1 LALRSNGQISKQ
13 YDEAT
18 GEWTATLDRAGATV
32 VLHPQQLV
40 LATGM
45 SGIPNIPTI
54 PGADSFQG
62 VQHHSS
68 TAWRKFISGCGILTV
83 VRVRSF
89 YPCCTES
96 TNRMA
101 DPQPQAI
108 TLSNPQQVLLHA
120 LLRQTSCPQ
129 ALALRLRIVLGA
141 AAGQRN
147 DALAHALD
155 CSLPTV
161 RKWRR
166 RWAEAEAQ
174 LAAVEPYPRDLRTL
188 VATVL
193 ADAPRSGTPGSFTA
207 EQIIQIVNL
216 ACTPPPQVDRPIE
229 AWTPRELAQQ
239 VIKQGI
245 VATISAGSVGRF
257 LKRGR
262 SPAASQSLLAERES
276 QGG

>member
-1 LALRSNGQISKQ
+1 
-13 YDEAT
+13 
-18 GEWTATLDRAGATV
+18 
-32 VLHPQQLV
+32 
-40 LATGM
+40 M

-207 EQIIQIVNL
+207 DTDHPNRQSRL
-216 ACTPPPQVDRPIE
+216 YATPPGRPPHRGLDAARTRPASHQTRYRRHYLSRFSRAFFKARPISSRI
-229 AWTPRELAQQ
+229 A
-239 VIKQGI
+239 
-245 VATISAGSVGRF
+245 VATG
-257 LKRGR
+257 
-262 SPAASQSLLAERES
+262 
-276 QGG
+276 